1 MKGIAGLV
9 LAAGGSSRMG
19 TPKQLLPIGRSPLLD
34 RVLARALESDLERVV
49 LVLGFRAEAIRKG
62 LKSDLRHPKLKVIE
76 NRNYSQGISSSL
88 IAGLSA
94 VEEESEGVMIILG
107 DMPHITAN
115 LINLLVRR
123 YQQSRLSLAALA
135 SGGKRSHPVI
145 IGRPFFSALHELQ
158 GDEGAKALFGEHAD
172 NVLLVEPVGEY
183 DDSDIDTRDDYLALR
198 RKLEQ

>member
-19 TPKQLLPIGRSPLLD
+19 TPKQLLPIGRSTLLD